1 MPIHLVD
8 EARIVGPVQCRWM
21 YPIER
26 YLRRLKSYVKNKARP
41 EGSIAEGYIAQEC
54 LHFYSR
60 CLHGVETRLNRPGRN
75 YEGDLDKLEI
85 SKLKIFS
92 QVGKPLLRKKYVELS
107 LVECMQAR
115 IYVLQNCDE
124 VSPFIK

>member
-1 MPIHLVD
+1 
-8 EARIVGPVQCRWM
+8 M

-26 YLRRLKSYVKNKARP
+26 HLCRLKSYVKNKVCP
-41 EGSIAEGYIAQEC
+41 EGSIVEGYIAQEC

-60 CLHGVETRLNRPGRN
+60 YLHRVETGLKRLERN
-75 YEGDLDKLEI
+75 YEGDLDQLKN
-85 SKLKIFS
+85 SKLKFFS
-92 QVGKPLLRKKYVELS
+92 LVGKPLLGKKYVELS

>member
-1 MPIHLVD
+1 
-8 EARIVGPVQCRWM
+8 M

-54 LHFYSR
+54 LHFCSR
-60 CLHGVETRLNRPGRN
+60 YLHGVETRLNRPGRN
-75 YEGDLDKLEI
+75 YEGDLDQLKN
-85 SKLKIFS
+85 SKLKFFS
-92 QVGKPLLRKKYVELS
+92 QVGKPLLGKKYVELS
-107 LVECMQAR
+107 LVECVQAR